1 MFHSGQEMPMAR
13 ARADQRPLFDA
24 WLPWDDLPEPVRQQ
38 ALDVLAGLFLETIEL
53 SCMEPNSDDAH
64 NH

>member
-1 MFHSGQEMPMAR
+1 MFHFCQEMPMAR
-13 ARADQRPLFDA
+13 SAADQRPLFDG

-38 ALDVLAGLFLETIEL
+38 ALDVLAALFLETIEL
-53 SCMEPNSDDAH
+53 SPKELNSDDAH

>member
-1 MFHSGQEMPMAR
+1 MAR
-13 ARADQRPLFDA
+13 AADVQQPLFDA

-38 ALDVLAGLFLETIEL
+38 ALDVLAALFLETIEL
-53 SCMEPNSDDAH
+53 SPKELHSDDAH

>member
-1 MFHSGQEMPMAR
+1 MFHSCQEMPMAR
-13 ARADQRPLFDA
+13 AAVDQRPLFDA

-38 ALDVLAGLFLETIEL
+38 ALDVLAALFLETIEHSRKEL
-53 SCMEPNSDDAH
+53 NSDDAH